1 MGEATFRRSLPQPQ
15 PPQVL
20 GAPRG
25 RAANTMVGRRMRM
38 LLTAAEAP
46 PTSHHRTVPL
56 KVTTLTMPLPRL
68 LTAVTGHS
76 HRLTL
81 MPLQQLEE
89 SWAV

>member
-1 MGEATFRRSLPQPQ
+1 
-15 PPQVL
+15 
-20 GAPRG
+20 
-25 RAANTMVGRRMRM
+25 M

-56 KVTTLTMPLPRL
+56 KVTTLTMPLLQLL

-89 SWAV
+89 SWAI

>member
-1 MGEATFRRSLPQPQ
+1 
-15 PPQVL
+15 
-20 GAPRG
+20 
-25 RAANTMVGRRMRM
+25 M

-56 KVTTLTMPLPRL
+56 KVTTLTMPLLQLL